1 VTYQGTHFINDAIRY
16 LIDHLILKHISFIVY
31 YPQGNGQVQSI
42 NKVLGTLF
50 TKLVNENRNDWYEH
64 MSTLLFFHLTTLKV
78 GIGHIP
84 FQLAYYIHC
93 YLRSTCYHPN

>member
-50 TKLVNENRNDWYEH
+50 TKLVNENWNDWYVH
-64 MSTLLFFHLTTLKV
+64 TLIFSLNYFKGWNRSHS
-78 GIGHIP
+78 I
-84 FQLAYYIHC
+84 
-93 YLRSTCYHPN
+93 STCILHSLLLTKYLLPS